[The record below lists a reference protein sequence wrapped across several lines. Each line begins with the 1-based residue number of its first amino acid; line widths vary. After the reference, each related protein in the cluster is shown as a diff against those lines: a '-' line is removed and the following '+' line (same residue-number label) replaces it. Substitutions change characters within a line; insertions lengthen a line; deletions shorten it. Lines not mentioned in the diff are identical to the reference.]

1 MADSVPRIAQIHGDG
16 RVPGY
21 PRATYEVEYEHEV
34 HEEAEFPEEDRRH
47 GRQIRV
53 ALAAAAGTPAAAA
66 ARARTIEETLRE
78 EVANTIDSTKIIIV
92 SFFANFVYDIIVNGI
107 GTSNIVFAL
116 FLVVAFIIWL
126 WIAAYI
132 RNVFVTKLKNSVLR
146 DFMSFID
153 NSFIML
159 VVRYGL
165 GVIDA
170 LYISSTTSVWIGILV
185 VFAALALVYIVVYA
199 FGRRRAED

>member
-1 MADSVPRIAQIHGDG
+1 
-16 RVPGY
+16 
-21 PRATYEVEYEHEV
+21 
-34 HEEAEFPEEDRRH
+34 
-47 GRQIRV
+47 
-53 ALAAAAGTPAAAA
+53 
-66 ARARTIEETLRE
+66 
-78 EVANTIDSTKIIIV
+78 
-92 SFFANFVYDIIVNGI
+92 VNGI